1 MHLHSVRVGDPLC
14 KPATDEVPHMA
25 TYGLGSVGQVSFT
38 GYTNT
43 LAAGSAN
50 NSGTTGYVQ
59 FNGIQQ
65 GDDRIVKMLRNGGGT
80 IASTRL
86 LYTLLGQAPGSNAA
100 QTKKQVKWESGSPGG
115 IIPIETINIVNRATN
130 AADLVA
136 FQALLSRVVQPSSYP
151 ADISGNGGGGKQT
164 AASGS
169 VY

>member
-1 MHLHSVRVGDPLC
+1 
-14 KPATDEVPHMA
+14 MA

-50 NSGTTGYVQ
+50 NAGTTGYVQ

-80 IASTRL
+80 IASTRI
-86 LYTLLGQAPGSNAA
+86 LYTLLGVAPGANAA
-100 QTKKQVKWESGSPGG
+100 QTKKQVRWEQGSPGG
-115 IIPIETINIVNRATN
+115 LITIETINIVNRATT
-130 AADLVA
+130 AADVTA
-136 FQALLSRVVQPSSYP
+136 FQALVSRVVQPSTYP
-151 ADISGNGGGGKQT
+151 PDLSGNGGGGKQT

-169 VY
+169 AY

>member
-1 MHLHSVRVGDPLC
+1 
-14 KPATDEVPHMA
+14 MA

-50 NSGTTGYVQ
+50 NAGTTGYVQ

-100 QTKKQVKWESGSPGG
+100 QSKKQIRVGTRVSRW
-115 IIPIETINIVNRATN
+115 INHYR
-130 AADLVA
+130 DHKYRE
-136 FQALLSRVVQPSSYP
+136 Q
-151 ADISGNGGGGKQT
+151 GNKCC
-164 AASGS
+164 
-169 VY
+169 